1 MLHKNKFQFAPQM
14 GLTKLRFGDIIKDG
28 GILFSESFFT
38 GRWITMDDGGR
49 CMSADSVPGGSRSWL
64 NG

>member
-1 MLHKNKFQFAPQM
+1 M
-14 GLTKLRFGDIIKDG
+14 GLTNVHFGDIIKG
-28 GILFSESFFT
+28 GEILILLFT